1 MATIYAVYS
10 SDILNE
16 DVEEVMAALCEDG
29 GQFVTT
35 LEEARSIAENNM
47 FEVGC
52 ADSYTIFEFELTSKL
67 ERVSLITKV
76 ESCENPLLK

>member
-16 DVEEVMAALCEDG
+16 DVEEVIASLCEDG
-29 GQFVTT
+29 GQFVAT
-35 LEEARSIAENNM
+35 LEEARSIAENAM

-52 ADSYTIFEFELTSKL
+52 ADSYAIFEFELTSKL
-67 ERVSLITKV
+67 ERVSMATKI